1 MYIEKPLN
9 EGLSPKFHL
18 QSGKCAD
25 TQQRNSQASARKVD
39 YTATCLAVHS
49 TVKHNSVAP
58 GRYSLPARRWRGAG
72 GGRGTALGE
81 AFLISRRLDPH
92 PPTWTPPGPPT
103 RKQKHVVVTTVTRW
117 LQPRTRSVR
126 SQRCRLRDPRGHPSA
141 NNALHRAS
149 RPVRRPVIVF
159 HSSDSTPSQQGQQTA
174 HKAERVAWL
183 HATPPAS
190 TGCQPNRA
198 WLELK
203 VCDLLDTFPM
213 ACVGCEGCVGKF
225 MCSSRS

>member
-92 PPTWTPPGPPT
+92 PPTWTPPPPPPENKNTWWLRLLHVGYSHVRGRYGLSDVDSGT
-103 RKQKHVVVTTVTRW
+103 RAAIHRPTM
-117 LQPRTRSVR
+117 PCIVR
-126 SQRCRLRDPRGHPSA
+126 
-141 NNALHRAS
+141 
-149 RPVRRPVIVF
+149 
-159 HSSDSTPSQQGQQTA
+159 
-174 HKAERVAWL
+174 
-183 HATPPAS
+183 PAP
-190 TGCQPNRA
+190 CA
-198 WLELK
+198 
-203 VCDLLDTFPM
+203 DL
-213 ACVGCEGCVGKF
+213 
-225 MCSSRS
+225 